1 MRSANYF
8 AGANIDR
15 AAKFRK
21 NAAWLQA
28 RMADPSSRVLPV
40 WRDSNL
46 VTTGDA
52 PRAVLL
58 DLNEARRLAG
68 NGADLAFLGLVGDAA
83 RFTVDISHLDHPLSR
98 PELSGRGKFVELRAV
113 GALLEQREGAL
124 LAFARGLV
132 HWHSRNGFCSLCGG
146 PTVMREA
153 GHVRICENRGCGAQ
167 HFPRTD
173 PAVIML
179 VTSGEACLLGR
190 KKGWNN
196 LMYSTL
202 AGFVEPGESLEE
214 AVAREVMEEAG
225 IHVVRV
231 RYHSS
236 QPWPFPAS
244 LMLGFTAEAVS
255 PEIHLNREEL
265 ADARWFGRDE
275 LKTPGKRAAAGLR
288 LPRRVSVARRL
299 IEDWLAEG

>member
-1 MRSANYF
+1 MKGANFF

-15 AAKFRK
+15 AAGFRK
-21 NAAWLQA
+21 DAAWLEA
-28 RMADPSSRVLPV
+28 RMENPSSRVLPV
-40 WRDSNL
+40 WRGANL
-46 VTTGDA
+46 VAMGDA

-58 DLNEARRLAG
+58 DLDEARRLAG
-68 NGADLAFLGLVGDAA
+68 AGADLALLGLVGGAA
-83 RFTVDISHLDHPLSR
+83 RFAVDISHLDDPLSR
-98 PELSGRGKFVELRAV
+98 AELSRRGEFVELRDA

-146 PTVMREA
+146 ATVMREA
-153 GHVRICENRGCGAQ
+153 GHVRACENPDCGAQ

-179 VTSGEACLLGR
+179 VTSGERCLLAR
-190 KKGWNN
+190 KKEWNDF
-196 LMYSTL
+196 MYSAL

-225 IHVVRV
+225 IHVMRV

-244 LMLGFTAEAVS
+244 LMLGFTAEAVD
-255 PEIHLNREEL
+255 PEIRLNREEL
-265 ADARWFGRDE
+265 VDARWFGREE
-275 LKTPGKRAAAGLR
+275 LKSRGRRAGAGLR

-299 IEDWLAEG
+299 IEDWLAKG

>member
-1 MRSANYF
+1 MKGANFF

-15 AAKFRK
+15 AARFRK
-21 NAAWLQA
+21 DAAWLKA
-28 RMADPSSRVLPV
+28 RMENPSSRVLPV
-40 WRDSNL
+40 WRDCNL
-46 VTTGDA
+46 VAMGDA
-52 PRAVLL
+52 PSAVLL
-58 DLNEARRLAG
+58 DLNEARKLAG
-68 NGADLAFLGLVGDAA
+68 NGADLALLGLVEDAA
-83 RFTVDISHLDHPLSR
+83 RFAVDISHIDDPLSR
-98 PELSGRGKFVELRAV
+98 TELSGRGKFVELRDV

-132 HWHSRNGFCSLCGG
+132 HWHGRNGFCSVCGG
-146 PTVMREA
+146 PTVMCEA
-153 GHVRICENRGCGAQ
+153 GHVRVCENPDCGTQ

-179 VTSGEACLLGR
+179 VTSGERCLLGR
-190 KKGWNN
+190 KKGWHNA
-196 LMYSTL
+196 MYSTL

-225 IHVVRV
+225 IDVVSV

-244 LMLGFTAEAVS
+244 LMLGFTAEALG
-255 PEIHLNREEL
+255 PEIRLNREEL
-265 ADARWFGRDE
+265 VDARWFGREE
-275 LKTPGKRAAAGLR
+275 LKSPGKRAAAGLR